1 MKLPKPEPDW
11 VMEALTELKKP
22 LIIVALLWGLS
33 FLLLL
38 ATEVAKAEPRCDC
51 TQVIDTCSATVSLRD
66 MRVNIESD
74 SESCSRVDYLIDGQ
88 PFAALVVGGS
98 SDVSW
103 PGQPLRNPSIVVEN
117 CRVCAEAGD
126 QSSAEESKNTEAAT
140 GGAGNVDDADGA
152 IGAIVKVMPAYPR
165 EAWTNLIEGIVT
177 VEFEVNAGGVVE
189 NIRVVDA
196 TNPVFVNNSIDAVS
210 RFRYGTAKAGAEKSS
225 GKKLREQFVFKL
237 LGGADPV
244 VTSRTL

>member
-1 MKLPKPEPDW
+1 MKLPKPQPEW

-51 TQVIDTCSATVSLRD
+51 TQVIDTCSATVSMSD

-98 SDVSW
+98 SAISW
-103 PGQPLRNPSIVVEN
+103 PGQPLRNPRIVVEN

-126 QSSAEESKNTEAAT
+126 PNRAMKSKNMEAAP
-140 GGAGNVDDADGA
+140 GGAGKVDEAAGA
-152 IGAIVKVMPAYPR
+152 IGAIIKVMPAYPR

-196 TNPVFVNNSIDAVS
+196 TNQVFVNNSIDAVS
-210 RFRYGTAKAGAEKSS
+210 RFRYSTATAGDEKSS
-225 GKKLREQFVFKL
+225 GKKVREQFVFKL
-237 LGGADPV
+237 LGGTDPV